1 MAMEPVTV
9 DVYLDVYDHDTT
21 PTTIKT
27 IALDSQTRYV
37 RGFLQEQGNLY
48 QPDQGAIVSLVAL
61 RPDKV
66 AVEGSGIVVEL
77 SPASGDEE
85 AIYGVQAEIT
95 QAMLAVEGTILFQF
109 KMEVNDEILRTEIFK
124 ALNGKALD
132 SDNEKWAG
140 VYKGYN
146 LDEYTE
152 KVDFIGD
159 VIRLAVI
166 GDISLDDAI
175 LETHHYIDQK
185 VNERLSVHDNGIYI
199 RT

>member
-1 MAMEPVTV
+1 M
-9 DVYLDVYDHDTT
+9 
-21 PTTIKT
+21 
-27 IALDSQTRYV
+27 DSQTRYV
-37 RGFLQEQGNLY
+37 RAFLQEQGNLY
-48 QPDQGAIVSLVAL
+48 QPDLGAVVSLIAI

-85 AIYGVQAEIT
+85 AIYGIQAEIT
-95 QAMLAVEGTILFQF
+95 QVMLAVEGTVLFQF
-109 KMEVNDEILRTEIFK
+109 KMEVGDEILRTEIFK

-146 LDEYTE
+146 LDEYAE

-166 GDISLDDAI
+166 GDISLDEAI
-175 LETHHYIDQK
+175 LETHAYIDH
-185 VNERLSVHDNGIYI
+185 RLSVHDNAIYI
-199 RT
+199 NT